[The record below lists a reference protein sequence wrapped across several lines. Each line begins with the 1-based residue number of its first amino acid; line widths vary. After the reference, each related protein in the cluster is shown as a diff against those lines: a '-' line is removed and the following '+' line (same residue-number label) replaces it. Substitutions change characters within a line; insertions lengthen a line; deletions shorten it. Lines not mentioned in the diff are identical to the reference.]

1 VPLAHRVL
9 LPVTVLFHKA
19 RAWLLLCVGRREQAL
34 ELYETILKRSP
45 GDAHALASCAHLHAR
60 QGRSVEALKALAHL
74 TSSRPGDAAAWFNYG
89 FMLQQAGHAA
99 LAVPAFAR
107 SVAIAPGL
115 DQAWYGLGLAH
126 IDLQQFDAAAAALE
140 KATLLQ
146 PLGPHGWYRL
156 AEVHWRQ
163 GSRDESRR
171 LVAHLKTFEPRVAAQ
186 FEREHGGSAGTASPP
201 DATAIALATVHHA
214 AH

>member
-1 VPLAHRVL
+1 MPVAQKAL
-9 LPVTVLFHKA
+9 LPVSRLWHKSQ
-19 RAWLLLCVGRREQAL
+19 AWLLLCVGQREQAL
-34 ELYETILKRSP
+34 DLYENILKRSP
-45 GDAHALASCAHLHAR
+45 DDAHALASCAHLHAR
-60 QGRSVEALKALAHL
+60 LGRGAEALKALAQL

-89 FMLQQAGHAA
+89 FMLQRAGHAA

-107 SVAIAPGL
+107 SVEVAPTL

-126 IDLQQFDAAAAALE
+126 IDLQQFDEAAAALE

-156 AEVHWRQ
+156 AQVRWCQ
-163 GSRDESRR
+163 GNQDETRR
-171 LVAHLKTFEPRVAAQ
+171 LVAHLRTFEPHVAAQ
-186 FEREHGGSAGTASPP
+186 FERERGWTAGDSGPP
-201 DATAIALATVHHA
+201 DAPAIGIATVHHA